1 MTLLLLGSMAILI
14 LAFLPY
20 GLERLSR
27 LVNAPQA
34 ISGGYLLA
42 LIGWVI
48 VPTAWIMC
56 TTGSL
61 VDLLF
66 GHQLSAFGC
75 DLGLG
80 SAPWNLSGYLFGL
93 LLLVPLGIHFFRGAR
108 AMCHT
113 QRDLCTPTTTDS
125 YRSALGGTV
134 TIVASDEVAAASIGF
149 FQAVAVVTTGTLD
162 LLTVDERYAVLEHE
176 AAHLRLGHTRLLLLA
191 TSVVGGYAFL
201 PPVRA
206 AWRGLTRELEVAA
219 DNEARKV
226 VSPQIILSA
235 VAKVATRRA
244 NGPAVASF
252 NGSDDLRYRIRRLQG
267 PMPSSPQQLAGVI
280 LALVAPAILV
290 VVSSCLMT
298 THSLISPGLSLC
310 GLTISLLIFVVSNHL
325 LRHRPP
331 ILGFVKRS

>member
-1 MTLLLLGSMAILI
+1 MTLLFLGLVAILM
-14 LAFLPY
+14 LAVLPY

-27 LVNAPQA
+27 HINAPQA

-56 TTGSL
+56 TVGSL

-66 GHQLSAFGC
+66 GHQLSVFGC

-80 SAPWNLSGYLFGL
+80 AAPWNLSGYLFGI
-93 LLLVPLGIHFFRGAR
+93 LLLVPLGFHFFRGAHATR
-108 AMCHT
+108 NA
-113 QRDLCTPTTTDS
+113 QRDLCTPMTTAS

-134 TIVASDEVAAASIGF
+134 RIVASNEVAAASIGF
-149 FQAVAVVTTGTLD
+149 LQAVAVVTTGTLA
-162 LLTVDERYAVLEHE
+162 LLTDDERHAVLEHE

-191 TSVVGGYAFL
+191 ASVVGGYAFL

-226 VSPQIILSA
+226 VRPQIILSA

-244 NGPAVASF
+244 SGPAVASF

-280 LALVAPAILV
+280 LALVAPAVLV

-298 THSLISPGLSLC
+298 THSLISPSLGLC
-310 GLTISLLIFVVSNHL
+310 GLTISLLIFLVSNHL
-325 LRHRPP
+325 LYFRLPT
-331 ILGFVKRS
+331 LDFVKRS